1 MLATVSHPAEHL
13 QAEFFGAVILPNSD
27 RYAAAR
33 QAWNLTVDQHPA
45 LIVTATCA
53 ADVAAAVRYA
63 RNNELR
69 VAVQATGH
77 GVRRPADGALL
88 ILTGQMNG
96 VEVDPV
102 SETAWIECGAQW

>member
-1 MLATVSHPAEHL
+1 MIAAIAHPAEQL
-13 QAEFFGAVILPNSD
+13 QEEVFGEVIFPGSE
-27 RYAAAR
+27 RYNAAR

-69 VAVQATGH
+69 VAVEEWLSRIPEFEVIDPATVTWAG
-77 GVRRPADGALL
+77 GQVRGPRSVRVRVG
-88 ILTGQMNG
+88 
-96 VEVDPV
+96 
-102 SETAWIECGAQW
+102 